1 MSLKDFFDYIKNKRF
16 LNTDAD
22 HITED
27 AAEDSPEAVDEVDA
41 EIGEDAVLYTEAE
54 LIIDDRELFAASL
67 DSLTADDIA
76 PCDESRKSSRFSK
89 RDLVRYAVML
99 VCACVFIGSA
109 GSLVSRLIDY
119 RRGDAVYGDIADNIF
134 SGDLGPE
141 HAVSPALKLSQS
153 PAMLDYYSSL
163 TLDESDVPGDDTV
176 QHNAKFEQIK
186 ANLNYLKSVN
196 PDIYGYI
203 HIDGTNISFPIVQ
216 GEDNEYY
223 LNRAWNGDFL
233 VVGSIYADFRADE
246 NIENNRNTV
255 FYGHNMLDGNMF
267 NNVMLFRDEE
277 VFNSKLI
284 EIYTFDGIY
293 TYEPFAIFQTV
304 YTYQYFRMEF
314 MSDEDFVRFCEEM
327 QSNSE
332 HSKDMTFTGEDKIIT
347 LSTCTPSD
355 DASSYYVGRIALHA
369 KLVKTET

>member
-1 MSLKDFFDYIKNKRF
+1 MSLKDFFDYIKNRRF
-16 LNTDAD
+16 LNVGD
-22 HITED
+22 
-27 AAEDSPEAVDEVDA
+27 DSA
-41 EIGEDAVLYTEAE
+41 TEAIHE
-54 LIIDDRELFAASL
+54 DGTVSAEVANSECCEADTDIEAKPNADGQNLFAASL

-76 PCDESRKSSRFSK
+76 PCDDVRKK
-89 RDLVRYAVML
+89 RCCDTREIVRYAVMF

-109 GSLVSRLIDY
+109 GSLISRLVDY
-119 RRGDAVYGDIADNIF
+119 RRGDTVYGDIADNIF
-134 SGDLGPE
+134 NTDLGPE
-141 HAVSPALKLSQS
+141 HAVAPASKLSQS
-153 PAMLDYYSSL
+153 PSIPDYYSSL
-163 TLDESDVPGDDTV
+163 TLEGSDISDSVSAG
-176 QHNAKFEQIK
+176 HNAKFEQIK

-233 VVGSIYADFRADE
+233 VVGSIYADFRANE

-284 EIYTFDGIY
+284 EIYKS
-293 TYEPFAIFQTV
+293 AHQNK
-304 YTYQYFRMEF
+304 R
-314 MSDEDFVRFCEEM
+314 
-327 QSNSE
+327 
-332 HSKDMTFTGEDKIIT
+332 
-347 LSTCTPSD
+347 
-355 DASSYYVGRIALHA
+355 A
-369 KLVKTET
+369 